1 MMIRSASV
9 SPSASRWP
17 GRRPAWLALSLAVLG
32 TSLSCAPAPT
42 DEEPV
47 VTVQVAKAAR
57 QPMTEIVSVD
67 AVLYPLAQAAIVPK
81 ISAPVE
87 HFAVNRGDRV
97 RKDQVLAVLE
107 HRDLAAAA
115 AQADG
120 QYQQAQA
127 AYQTALQA
135 NVPADVQKAELDVT
149 TSKEALDAQ
158 QKVYDDRKMLVAQG
172 ALPQRDLDTASVALA
187 QAKSAY
193 EVALQHQQAMQA
205 VTREQSLKAA
215 AAELASAKAQYE
227 AAEAQLSYATIVSPI
242 DGFVTDRPFYA
253 GEMATA
259 GTPLLTVME
268 TSAVVARAPVPEEQ
282 AAQIKLGAPA
292 TITVPGIDDPVT
304 GKVTVVSPAL
314 DPSSTTV
321 QVWVQASNPKG
332 RLKPG
337 TSVQVGI
344 TARTAPDAIVV
355 PAVAL
360 VATDSGQSVMVVG
373 SDGKAHARSVEIGIR
388 QGDLVQITKG
398 LSAGETV
405 VTTGAY
411 GLPDDT
417 KVQVQAA
424 SGGSGRP
431 QE

>member
-1 MMIRSASV
+1 MAI
-9 SPSASRWP
+9 
-17 GRRPAWLALSLAVLG
+17 SLAGLG
-32 TSLSCAPAPT
+32 ASLSCAPAPA
-42 DEEPV
+42 DQEPV
-47 VTVQVAKAAR
+47 VTVQVVKAT
-57 QPMTEIVSVD
+57 PHDMTEVVTVD
-67 AVLYPLAQAAIVPK
+67 AILYPLAQAAIVPK

-87 HFAVNRGDRV
+87 RFVVNRGDRV
-97 RKDQVLAVLE
+97 REGQTLAVLE

-127 AYQTALQA
+127 NYETARQA

-149 TSKEALDAQ
+149 TSKQALDAQ
-158 QKVYDDRKMLVAQG
+158 QKVYDDRKTLVAQG
-172 ALPQRDLDTASVALA
+172 ALPRRDLDSAAVALA
-187 QAKSAY
+187 QANSQY

-215 AAELASAKAQYE
+215 AAQLASAKAQYE
-227 AAEAQLSYATIVSPI
+227 AAEAQLSYATIGSPI

-259 GTPLLTVME
+259 GTPLLTIMD
-268 TSAVVARAPVPEEQ
+268 TSAVVARAPVPEDQ
-282 AAQIKLGAPA
+282 AARITLGAPA
-292 TITVPGIDDPVT
+292 TITAPGVETPVT
-304 GKVTVVSPAL
+304 GKVTVISPAV

-321 QVWVQASNPKG
+321 QVWVQAPNPKA

-344 TARTAPDAIVV
+344 TARTAPNAIAV
-355 PAVAL
+355 PAAAL
-360 VATDSGQSVMVVG
+360 VTGGDGGQSVMVVG
-373 SDGKAHARSVEIGIR
+373 NDGKAHARSVEVGIR
-388 QGDLVQITKG
+388 QGGLVQLTKG
-398 LSAGETV
+398 LAAGETV

-417 KVQVQAA
+417 KVQVQPA

-431 QE
+431 EE